1 MHSRNHQREKEIPL
15 PTSISLNKPCY
26 MRKALRPDSEKV
38 VSDEDLL
45 TCKESDGAK
54 IWGISSILF
63 FIVNLA
69 WFTTHKQDFIFPLQG
84 HLHHC
89 ANQQKNKTVSGPPK
103 SDLFQFNLLI
113 PSSNLFHCIH
123 IAPHFKITL

>member
-54 IWGISSILF
+54 I
-63 FIVNLA
+63 
-69 WFTTHKQDFIFPLQG
+69 
-84 HLHHC
+84 
-89 ANQQKNKTVSGPPK
+89 
-103 SDLFQFNLLI
+103 
-113 PSSNLFHCIH
+113 
-123 IAPHFKITL
+123 